1 MTPTFASKSAL
12 NEAIKLIN
20 TGQIAKAED
29 ICRLAIDRN
38 PDDISMVALLG
49 ATLLKRKN
57 TSEAEIFLRRG
68 EKDTHHG
75 VPFFIWP

>member
-29 ICRLAIDRN
+29 ICRVAIDRN
-38 PDDISMVALLG
+38 PDDINMVAC
-49 ATLLKRKN
+49 
-57 TSEAEIFLRRG
+57 
-68 EKDTHHG
+68 
-75 VPFFIWP
+75 